1 VVLKQSVWLLAAYAA
16 AAWSAGGQLDDAVY
30 GRLKAA
36 VAFVTVEFE
45 RASTHE
51 IDELYGS
58 GFLLNEAGYV
68 LTAAHVVAPE
78 QAEGKPFITVRLNSG
93 EPSTRRYRAEVVAVD
108 EGWDLALLRLPVET
122 GPVFLEL
129 MDVAQVRETQA
140 VVALGFPLGSLL
152 ETSSFGP
159 NVSLRTGS
167 ITSLRKDEQ
176 GQIVLLE
183 HSANTDQ
190 GSSGGPL
197 VGLHGRV
204 LGMIL
209 GQIRSEV
216 GNPSTKFAVPANT
229 IQAFVS
235 PHCEVVFHRT
245 AEPETSPPSSP
256 SGSEEEDLARDF
268 FSIGAR
274 LLTLQVGTSLWKEQ
288 KQIGLQLKLTL
299 TSEAGLVGN
308 SLALIGA
315 PSPLVRRA
323 QRLLRLLQQ
332 EEADGSEA
340 EGLVKGLVE
349 EVEKFM
355 KSEAVDTAGAVNY
368 AFGRWV
374 KELSLGLIEPT
385 GDRAKCDVFL
395 TYAQSSA
402 SPASLRA
409 SLEAIRKALADGEKI
424 GPEQENLIKREAQ
437 KLESLGRM

>member
-1 VVLKQSVWLLAAYAA
+1 MVLKKSALLLAVNAA
-16 AAWSAGGQLDDAVY
+16 AAWSVGSQLDDAVY

-36 VAFVTVEFE
+36 VVFVTVEFE
-45 RASTHE
+45 RASTRE
-51 IDELYGS
+51 IEELYGS

-68 LTAAHVVAPE
+68 LTAGHVVTPD

-93 EPSTRRYRAEVVAVD
+93 EPSSRRYRAEVVAVD

-122 GPVFLEL
+122 GPTFLEL
-129 MDVAQVRETQA
+129 MDVGQVKETQA
-140 VVALGFPLGSLL
+140 VVAVGFPLGSLL

-167 ITSLRKDEQ
+167 ITSLRKDEE

-197 VGLHGRV
+197 VSSHGRV
-204 LGMIL
+204 LGMVL
-209 GQIRSEV
+209 GQIRPEV
-216 GNPSTKFAVPANT
+216 GNPSTKFAVPANA
-229 IQAFVS
+229 IQSFVS
-235 PHCEVVFHRT
+235 PYCEVVFHRGS
-245 AEPETSPPSSP
+245 ESETSTPSP
-256 SGSEEEDLARDF
+256 KAEEEDPARDF

-274 LLTLQVGTSLWKEQ
+274 LLTLQVGTSIWKEQ
-288 KQIGLQLKLTL
+288 KQIGMQLKLTL

-315 PSPLVRRA
+315 PSALVRRA
-323 QRLLRLLQQ
+323 QRLLHLLQQ

-340 EGLVKGLVE
+340 EGLVKSLVE

-355 KSEAVDTAGAVNY
+355 KSDAVDTAGAVNY

-374 KELSLGLIEPT
+374 KELSLGLIEPA

-402 SPASLRA
+402 SPESLRA